1 MALNFDKPLYSL
13 STPVENK
20 ADQATW
26 EGESLGGITE
36 DNNRLPIPV
45 VWLLLLTVLTAFA
58 ITFPLWGQRPNAGLY
73 VDYVKAMN
81 TPEIMAIQDDKAAMA
96 KIIDITK
103 GEISKHVTRMDYEG
117 LLARH
122 PLSMDDLRIIK
133 PQIEALMSA
142 GKDPEEYNVVGDLVV
157 LANFEGN
164 LKADGKIENRER
176 KQPWWDKGYTIDIF
190 YVIMFFIGVTIVIK
204 CLPPSTWQ
212 PKHHH

>member
-20 ADQATW
+20 ADQVTW

-36 DNNRLPIPV
+36 DNNRLPVPV

-73 VDYVKAMN
+73 VDYVKAMS
-81 TPEIMAIQDDKAAMA
+81 TPEIIAIQDDKVAMA
-96 KIIDITK
+96 KIVEITK
-103 GEISKHVTRMDYEG
+103 GEITKHNTRMDYEG

-122 PLSMDDLRIIK
+122 PLSMDDLRIIA
-133 PQIEALMSA
+133 PQIQALMTA
-142 GKDPEEYNVVGDLVV
+142 GKDPEEYSVVGDLVV

-164 LKADGKIENRER
+164 LKADGKPENRER
-176 KQPWWDKGYTIDIF
+176 KQPWWDKGYTIDVF

-204 CLPPSTWQ
+204 CLPPTTWQ